1 MRYSK
6 SDSVYFRSRKKENSK
21 KGGNLEGNGTLENS
35 NFLGKN
41 QEYEYQENS
50 DRNQEFE
57 LQEIRNIKNQEIE
70 LQENKKVNPIKIM
83 IQKKTK

>member
-21 KGGNLEGNGTLENS
+21 KGGNLERNGTLENS

-41 QEYEYQENS
+41 QENS

-57 LQEIRNIKNQEIE
+57 LQEIRNIKNRNE
-70 LQENKKVNPIKIM
+70 P
-83 IQKKTK
+83 